1 MEKRSMTTKKDTKT
15 VLITIHKDNFEVD
28 VTGDLL
34 ILDLLDILKTLME
47 DLLDELE
54 QKSAGTSKMH

>member
-1 MEKRSMTTKKDTKT
+1 MVKAGEKPTDVRT
-15 VLITIHKDNFEVD
+15 VLITINEDNFQVD

-34 ILDLLDILKTLME
+34 ILDLMDILKTLME

-54 QKSAGTSKMH
+54 QKTMGTSKMH

>member
-1 MEKRSMTTKKDTKT
+1 MEKAGEKPTDVRT
-15 VLITIHKDNFEVD
+15 VLITINEDNFQVD

-34 ILDLLDILKTLME
+34 ILDLMDILKTLME

-54 QKSAGTSKMH
+54 QKTMGTSKMH

>member
-1 MEKRSMTTKKDTKT
+1 MEETGEKLTKT
-15 VLITIHKDNFEVD
+15 VMITINKDTFEVD

-54 QKSAGTSKMH
+54 EKSAGTSNSKMH